1 METPTVDNAVHN
13 DLLGKLVAKLRE
25 NVIPWRKVWTTGD
38 PTRLPTNF
46 LTRKQYH
53 GPLNKMALW
62 VAQQERQYQTGLWA
76 TATQWA
82 RVGGIILPNER
93 PEKIVRPVWSKGR
106 QVATGFLP
114 VDLYNLG
121 QVEGVEVPLPVIP
134 PTYTPGIRSEF
145 DELVDATVALIVHG
159 GDEAMYSYDLDVIF
173 IPHRFRFP
181 DYESYAQTLAHEL
194 MHWTERRLNVLDG
207 MQFLELRAE
216 IGACFLLAELGVPAS
231 DDLANHTSYIA
242 HWLDELADDP
252 FYLQKAAEEASKG
265 VDFLLRF
272 IRPESCQKGL
282 CEKRE

>member
-1 METPTVDNAVHN
+1 MVNPTVDNAVHN
-13 DLLGKLVAKLRE
+13 KILGKLVAKLRE
-25 NVIPWRKVWTTGD
+25 GVVPWRKVWTTGD

-62 VAQQERQYQTGLWA
+62 VAQQQRAFPTGYWG

-82 RVGGIILPNER
+82 RAGGVILPGET
-93 PEKIVRPVWSKGR
+93 PEKIVRPIWNKGGFPTGYLPAEVFNLA
-106 QVATGFLP
+106 QVQGVDVP
-114 VDLYNLG
+114 VP
-121 QVEGVEVPLPVIP
+121 EVP

-145 DELVDATVALIVHG
+145 DELVDATLAWVVHG
-159 GDEAMYSYDLDVIF
+159 GDQAMYAYDLDVIF

-216 IGACFLLAELGVPAS
+216 IGSCFLLAELGVPAS

-252 FYLQKAAEEASKG
+252 FYLQQAAEEASRG
-265 VDFLLRF
+265 VEFLLKF
-272 IRPESCQKGL
+272 VRPESCQKGSGEN
-282 CEKRE
+282 CK

>member
-1 METPTVDNAVHN
+1 MVNPTVDNAVHN
-13 DLLGKLVAKLRE
+13 EILGKLVAKLRE
-25 NVIPWRKVWTTGD
+25 GVVPWRKVWTTGD

-62 VAQQERQYQTGLWA
+62 VAQQERQYPTGLWA

-82 RVGGIILPNER
+82 RAGGSILPDEG
-93 PEKIVRPVWSKGR
+93 PEKIVRPIWSKGGFPTGYLPAEVFNLA
-106 QVATGFLP
+106 QVQGVDVP
-114 VDLYNLG
+114 VP
-121 QVEGVEVPLPVIP
+121 EVP

-159 GDEAMYSYDLDVIF
+159 GDQAMYVYDLDVIF

-194 MHWTERRLNVLDG
+194 MHWTEPRLNVLDG

-216 IGACFLLAELGVPAS
+216 IGSSFLLAELGVPAS

-252 FYLQKAAEEASKG
+252 FYLQQAAEEASRG
-265 VDFLLRF
+265 VEFLLSF
-272 IRPESCQKGL
+272 IRPGDCQKGSGKN
-282 CEKRE
+282 CE